1 MLAVEAEGLRKE
13 YASTVAVD
21 GINFHVNQGEVFGFL
36 GPNGAG
42 KTTTIK
48 ILTTLIP
55 QTSGTARVLGYDVR
69 KDAAKLRSRI
79 GVVQQQ
85 PSGEYAMRIE
95 DQLDL
100 YGMMWNIPKDER
112 QQRREALLEAFGL
125 QPHRRE
131 RWNMLSIG
139 LRRRLQV
146 AREFMHD
153 MDLLFLDEPTVGLD
167 PIARRAALDMI
178 RKRVSQGLTVFFTTH
193 IMEEVEYLCDRVAII
208 DKGKIVATDTPKG
221 LRQRFGD
228 LQTVEAIVEGDNQAE
243 LVSQLKQLDHVT
255 EVVTNN
261 NGEVKI
267 TTSNSSEVLRTLAV
281 QAERLGLKLVKL
293 NLQEP
298 TLEQAFVRIITKES
312 PA

>member
-13 YASTVAVD
+13 YGSTVAVD
-21 GINFHVNQGEVFGFL
+21 GINLHVDQGEVFGFL

-153 MDLLFLDEPTVGLD
+153 MDLLLLDEPTVGLD

-228 LQTVEAIVEGDNQAE
+228 LQTVEAIVEGDNPAE
-243 LVSQLKQLDHVT
+243 LVSQLKQLDQVT

-298 TLEQAFVRIITKES
+298 TLEQAFVRIITRENAS
-312 PA
+312 